1 MNKQEAINE
10 LKKYKVGFG
19 EAAAVRFDR
28 IVSVI
33 NQIHEPQKVV
43 VSQVAVEYYNTFKD
57 YGYSLVEL
65 LGDFCYQSTREKFP
79 RLNELETWLYGN
91 DEATNRQRELAL
103 ATLILNGPDAVE
115 IEQEKLYTVEVPDP
129 NSRYTYRFL
138 SKNDRGVFID
148 GSCDDCW
155 KDYNRNHLTEAE
167 IKEDFEWAWQW
178 AKEVE

>member
-1 MNKQEAINE
+1 MNKQELEKQAEALYADVRSFLDNTFE
-10 LKKYKVGFG
+10 LI
-19 EAAAVRFDR
+19 D
-28 IVSVI
+28 
-33 NQIHEPQKVV
+33 QIHEPQKVV
-43 VSQVAVEYYNTFKD
+43 VPQVAVEYYYTYKD
-57 YGYSLVEL
+57 CYYSLGEL
-65 LGDFCYQSTREKFP
+65 LSDFYSDSAREEFP

-103 ATLILNGPDAVE
+103 ATLIVNGPDAVE